1 MCHTGTRRPVC
12 EGISDLFP
20 ISLRPI
26 VEDGR
31 IMGYEERV
39 VDSRERLV
47 DIGEFDIGFDLDSL
61 IVHFWWHEVPAIH
74 VC

>member
-1 MCHTGTRRPVC
+1 
-12 EGISDLFP
+12 
-20 ISLRPI
+20 
-26 VEDGR
+26 
-31 IMGYEERV
+31 MGYEERV

-61 IVHFWWHEVPAIH
+61 IVHFWWHEVPATH